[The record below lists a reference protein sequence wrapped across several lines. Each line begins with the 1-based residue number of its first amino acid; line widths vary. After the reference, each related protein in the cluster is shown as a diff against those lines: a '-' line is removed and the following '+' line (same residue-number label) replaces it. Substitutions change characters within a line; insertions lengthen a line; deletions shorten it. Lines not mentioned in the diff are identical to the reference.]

1 MMIYMQILD
10 EFDSFADTPIGTA
23 SLAQVHKAVLKDGT
37 VLAIKVQHPRVK
49 AHSFI
54 DMNTM
59 EVGMWLAG
67 SGPMFI
73 VLFQR

>member
-1 MMIYMQILD
+1 MLD
-10 EFDSFADTPIGTA
+10 ELESFDDRPIGTA

-54 DMNTM
+54 DMSTM
-59 EVGMWLAG
+59 EVHNG
-67 SGPMFI
+67 SIVFI
-73 VLFQR
+73 IYIYII